1 MSVIRELYVTTREL
15 YEKVAQPM
23 PENEQPRDEYIES
36 VDLFLQARDRQLKG
50 LTPVGEWS
58 EAERQLG
65 EETVKMNRYID
76 GRLANWKQVI
86 REELQG
92 TRQKRRHMG
101 KYEQRSATAS
111 AYFFD
116 SKN

>member
-1 MSVIRELYVTTREL
+1 MSVIRELYVTTRKL

-23 PENEQPRDEYIES
+23 PDNERPRDEYIES

-50 LTPVGEWS
+50 LPPVEEWS

-76 GRLANWKQVI
+76 GQLINWKQVI

-101 KYEQRSATAS
+101 KYEQSNATAS

>member
-1 MSVIRELYVTTREL
+1 MSVVRKLYVTTREL

-23 PENEQPRDEYIES
+23 PVNEQPRDEYIES
-36 VDLFLQARDRQLKG
+36 VDLFLQARDQQLKG
-50 LTPVGEWS
+50 LPPVEKWT

-65 EETVKMNRYID
+65 EETIKMNRYID
-76 GRLANWKQVI
+76 GRLASWKQVI
-86 REELQG
+86 QEELQG
-92 TRQKRRHMG
+92 SRQKRRHMG
-101 KYEQRSATAS
+101 KYEQSGATAS

>member
-1 MSVIRELYVTTREL
+1 MSVVRELYVTTRKL

-23 PENEQPRDEYIES
+23 PDNEQPRDEYIES
-36 VDLFLQARDRQLKG
+36 VDLFLQARDRQLKD
-50 LTPVGEWS
+50 LQPVEEWS

-65 EETVKMNRYID
+65 EETVKMNRFID
-76 GRLANWKQVI
+76 VQLGNWKQVI
-86 REELQG
+86 QEELQG
-92 TRQKRRHMG
+92 TRHKRRHMG
-101 KYEQRSATAS
+101 KYEQKSATAS

>member
-36 VDLFLQARDRQLKG
+36 VDLFLEARDRQLKN
-50 LTPVGEWS
+50 LPPVNGWS

-76 GRLANWKQVI
+76 DRLAGWKQVI
-86 REELQG
+86 RTELQG
-92 TRQKRRHMG
+92 SRQKRRHMG
-101 KYEQRSATAS
+101 KYEQTGVTAS